1 MKLLIAGS
9 RSITDFDLAPYI
21 PEDVIEIISGG
32 ADGID
37 TLAEKYADEHKLSK
51 HILRP
56 EYSKYGKAAPILRN
70 HVMVD
75 LADAVLVIW
84 DGKSRGTRSTV
95 NYAKEK
101 GKDLTLINLS

>member
-1 MKLLIAGS
+1 MTLLIAGS
-9 RSITDFDLAPYI
+9 RSINDFDLTPYI
-21 PEDVIEIISGG
+21 SDDVTEIISGG

-101 GKDLTLINLS
+101 GKDLTLIDLS

>member
-9 RSITDFDLAPYI
+9 RSIKDFDFTPYI
-21 PEDVIEIISGG
+21 PEDVTEIISGG

-37 TLAEKYADEHKLSK
+37 TLAEKYADKHKLSK

-75 LADAVLVIW
+75 LADAVLIIW
-84 DGKSRGTRSTV
+84 DGRSRGTLSTI

-101 GKDLTLINLS
+101 DKELTLINIS

>member
-9 RSITDFDLAPYI
+9 RSITDFDLTPYI
-21 PEDVIEIISGG
+21 PDDVTEIISGG

-101 GKDLTLINLS
+101 GKDLTLININ

>member
-9 RSITDFDLAPYI
+9 RSITDFDLTPYI
-21 PEDVIEIISGG
+21 PENVTEIISGG

-37 TLAEKYADEHKLSK
+37 TLAGKYADEHKLSK

-75 LADAVLVIW
+75 LADVVLVIW

-101 GKDLTLINLS
+101 GKDLTLIDLS